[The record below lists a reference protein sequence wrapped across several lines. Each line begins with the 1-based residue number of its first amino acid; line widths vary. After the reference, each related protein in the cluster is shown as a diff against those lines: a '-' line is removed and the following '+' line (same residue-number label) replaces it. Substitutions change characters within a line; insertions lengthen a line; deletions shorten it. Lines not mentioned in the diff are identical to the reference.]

1 MKEVEREKQKGTAN
15 SNHFSEFI
23 RGKSPL
29 TPEPDDFSVVSSNHF
44 PSRDTAS
51 CQYENIV
58 HSSLAL
64 VKILPAS

>member
-15 SNHFSEFI
+15 SNHFSEFV

-51 CQYENIV
+51 C
-58 HSSLAL
+58 
-64 VKILPAS
+64 